1 MSTTII
7 QEFRADHQRIMGAL
21 VRLRQPDLTPGDM
34 PGARRVLG
42 STELLGSHFT
52 FEELRRYLPLTG
64 SIGEEGIRHYRAAL
78 IWAAT
83 LVKSS
88 ATKL

>member
-21 VRLRQPDLTPGDM
+21 VRLRQAITPGDM
-34 PGARRVLG
+34 PGVRRVLG

-52 FEELRRYLPLTG
+52 FEELHRYPLAG
-64 SIGEEGIRHYRAAL
+64 SIGEEGMQHY
-78 IWAAT
+78 
-83 LVKSS
+83 
-88 ATKL
+88 